1 MASKLYGQFLSQ
13 ALNKEIDWDTDTIK
27 VALLTNSYT
36 PDQDAHNYLDD
47 VIANEVTG
55 ATGYTA
61 GGNTLANKTN
71 SYNSATNVI
80 VLDADDTTWSSSTIT
95 ARYAVIACCASIGSI
110 NNTYAVIKSAVCEIS
125 DPVAISI
132 VPTSCIDAVKTSV
145 ITLFTFL
152 SPPAVTF

>member
-36 PDQDAHNYLDD
+36 PDQDAHNYYDD
-47 VIANEVTG
+47 VVANEVTG
-55 ATGYTA
+55 TGYTA

-71 SYNSATNVI
+71 TYNSGTNVI

-95 ARYAVIACCASIGSI
+95 ARYAVVYDATPATNATKPLIG
-110 NNTYAVIKSAVCEIS
+110 YVDFGS
-125 DPVAISI
+125 DQSSSSGNFTITWDATGIVRITVA
-132 VPTSCIDAVKTSV
+132 
-145 ITLFTFL
+145 
-152 SPPAVTF
+152 

>member
-36 PDQDAHNYLDD
+36 PDQDAHNYFDD
-47 VIANEVTG
+47 VSTYEVSG

-71 SYNSATNVI
+71 TYNSATNVI

-95 ARYAVIACCASIGSI
+95 ARYAVIYDASPATNATKPLIG
-110 NNTYAVIKSAVCEIS
+110 YVDFGS
-125 DPVAISI
+125 DQASSNGNFTITWDATGIVRITVA
-132 VPTSCIDAVKTSV
+132 
-145 ITLFTFL
+145 
-152 SPPAVTF
+152 

>member
-47 VIANEVTG
+47 VVSFEVTG
-55 ATGYTA
+55 TGYTA

-71 SYNSATNVI
+71 TYNSSTNVI

-95 ARYAVIACCASIGSI
+95 ARYAVIYDASPATNATRPLIG
-110 NNTYAVIKSAVCEIS
+110 YVDFGS
-125 DPVAISI
+125 DQSSSNGNFTITWDATGIVRITVA
-132 VPTSCIDAVKTSV
+132 
-145 ITLFTFL
+145 
-152 SPPAVTF
+152 